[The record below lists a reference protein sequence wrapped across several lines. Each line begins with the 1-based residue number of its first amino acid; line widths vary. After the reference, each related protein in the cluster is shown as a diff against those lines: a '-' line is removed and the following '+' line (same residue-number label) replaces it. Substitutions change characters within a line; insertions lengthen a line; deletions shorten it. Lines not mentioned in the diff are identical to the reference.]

1 MAISDRILELR
12 KIKGISQEELAE
24 NIGVSRQAVSKWESE
39 QSVPDLE
46 KIISLSNY
54 FNVTTDY
61 LLKGIES
68 SNQINGIES
77 NNQTIRKNNIYIFN
91 VVATTLTILGL
102 ILSTFIWTATQEVG
116 GIIGGLIFI
125 VLGIM
130 VFAIGIYQSDGKE
143 KIIAKSKFWKIN
155 VWTIT
160 FIPLALI
167 YNILISGMLS
177 PYPLFSSNTY
187 FQFIIFWIIYIGI
200 CSIIMCLQIKKEKE
214 NL

>member
-46 KIISLSNY
+46 KVISLSNY

-68 SNQINGIES
+68 
-77 NNQTIRKNNIYIFN
+77 NNHTIRKNNNIYIFN

-177 PYPLFSSNTY
+177 PYPLFNSNTY

>member
-68 SNQINGIES
+68 
-77 NNQTIRKNNIYIFN
+77 NNHTIRKNNNIYIFN

-177 PYPLFSSNTY
+177 PYPLLSSNTY

>member
-46 KIISLSNY
+46 KIILLSNY

-61 LLKGIES
+61 LLKGV
-68 SNQINGIES
+68 ES
-77 NNQTIRKNNIYIFN
+77 NNQAIRKNNNIHIFN

-155 VWTIT
+155 IWTIT

-177 PYPLFSSNTY
+177 PYPLLSSNTY
-187 FQFIIFWIIYIGI
+187 FQFVIFWIIYIGI

>member
-46 KIISLSNY
+46 KIILLSNY

-61 LLKGIES
+61 LLKGV
-68 SNQINGIES
+68 ES
-77 NNQTIRKNNIYIFN
+77 NNQAIRKNNNIHIFN

-177 PYPLFSSNTY
+177 PYPLLSSNTY

>member
-46 KIISLSNY
+46 KIILLSNY

-61 LLKGIES
+61 LLKGV
-68 SNQINGIES
+68 ES
-77 NNQTIRKNNIYIFN
+77 NNQAIRKNNNIHIFN

-155 VWTIT
+155 IWTIT

-177 PYPLFSSNTY
+177 PYPLLSSNTY

>member
-177 PYPLFSSNTY
+177 PYPLLSSNTY

>member
-46 KIISLSNY
+46 KIILLSNY

-61 LLKGIES
+61 LLKGV
-68 SNQINGIES
+68 ES
-77 NNQTIRKNNIYIFN
+77 NNQAIRKNNNIHIFN

-177 PYPLFSSNTY
+177 PYPLLNSNTY

>member
-1 MAISDRILELR
+1 
-12 KIKGISQEELAE
+12 
-24 NIGVSRQAVSKWESE
+24 
-39 QSVPDLE
+39 
-46 KIISLSNY
+46 
-54 FNVTTDY
+54 
-61 LLKGIES
+61 
-68 SNQINGIES
+68 
-77 NNQTIRKNNIYIFN
+77 
-91 VVATTLTILGL
+91 
-102 ILSTFIWTATQEVG
+102 
-116 GIIGGLIFI
+116 
-125 VLGIM
+125 M

-177 PYPLFSSNTY
+177 PYPLLSSNTY

>member
-68 SNQINGIES
+68 
-77 NNQTIRKNNIYIFN
+77 NNQTIRKNNVHIFN
-91 VVATTLTILGL
+91 VVATTLTVLGL

-177 PYPLFSSNTY
+177 PYPLLSSNTY